1 MGRRKLWWNW
11 SCEDVLASQK
21 AWLESVKSS
30 TRAVSS
36 ISETKKAISLLHAL
50 NKEKFLVDKARKGIF
65 WRLENSK
72 FLGDGEIHIQV
83 RIVLQT
89 QNPEEKYGFICWLI
103 SELDESLWERDYKN
117 LRLEVIGASTTKFTD
132 VLGESWIDGEDEL
145 RTFYR
150 IPWLHAPNDYSQ
162 FIFPDEEHIL
172 PILCMK
178 IESCKH
184 HGHFEKVLPSLSVF
198 DDELLDSLHAT
209 TSLIH
214 IEKFIQMVID
224 YPKKTK
230 VQLGNITLGLQDF
243 DNPEISLNLI
253 FWFINNHEIDME
265 ARWKFFSRYAEKSWV
280 GKWSEEFCDRTEFD
294 NFDSVGLQLATH
306 PLFSRMFFEALQINW
321 NKPVKSNDRLKT
333 YTDRLSELEIMKFEL
348 PEDYD
353 TFVKNDEIVIRTIN
367 DLLEKMAR
375 KPEDFSHG
383 IGELDAWQELLVL
396 FREEDGIKVPIIN
409 EPLHRSSDLK
419 GISLLLNVLGHGLS
433 DPPGDIVSWAKLIQR
448 GLEESKH
455 DSEGAFCQNHFLR
468 HSVLDRA
475 GELIANTNPNSNTI
489 NQAISALFSNSDV
502 GPAMM
507 IGIDL
512 CLKCSMDIQCI
523 QNPGSS
529 TNQKIMKHLFSQ
541 ISNINNL
548 EEYDDLFSYIINDH
562 YSLNT
567 AEGYDGTNDF
577 LRLIDSKARITFA
590 SDETAGWHISEL
602 LENEDLLTPEKSSK
616 IPNLLKN
623 ERFIDQLIRYR
634 NLGKSFSSEWFKVLR
649 KTSIDWSSK

>member
-11 SCEDVLASQK
+11 SWEDVLASQK
-21 AWLESVKSS
+21 AWLESLKSS

-36 ISETKKAISLLHAL
+36 LSETKKAISLLHAL
-50 NKEKFLVDKARKGIF
+50 NKEKFLISKARIGIF
-65 WRLENSK
+65 RRLENSK

-103 SELDESLWERDYKN
+103 SELGESLWERDYKN

-132 VLGESWIDGEDEL
+132 VLGESWIDEDEL

-178 IESCKH
+178 IEWCKH

-198 DDELLDSLHAT
+198 DDELLDTLHAI

-214 IEKFIQMVID
+214 IEKFIQRVIA
-224 YPKKTK
+224 YHQKTR
-230 VQLGNITLGLQDF
+230 LHPILPLEEF

-253 FWFINNHEIDME
+253 FWFINNHKIELE
-265 ARWKFFSRYAEKSWV
+265 SRWKFFSLYAKKDWV
-280 GKWSEEFCDRTEFD
+280 GKWPKEFFD
-294 NFDSVGLQLATH
+294 LTIENMYENERIRGSPH
-306 PLFSRMFFEALQINW
+306 CLFARMFFESLQMNW
-321 NKPVKSNDRLKT
+321 NKPAKSTDEYKT
-333 YTDRLSELEIMKFEL
+333 YTDRLSELEIAQFDL

-396 FREEDGIKVPIIN
+396 FREEDGINVPIIK
-409 EPLHRSSDLK
+409 ETLHRSSDLK

-475 GELIANTNPNSNTI
+475 GDLIDSTNPNSNTI

-512 CLKCSMDIQCI
+512 CLKCSMYRNI
-523 QNPGSS
+523 QNPGFA
-529 TNQKIMKHLFSQ
+529 TTERIMQHLFSQ
-541 ISNINNL
+541 IKNIRYL
-548 EEYDDLFSYIINDH
+548 EDYDDILSYIIDDH
-562 YSLNT
+562 YSLKT
-567 AEGYDGTNDF
+567 AEGYDGTDDF
-577 LRLIDSKARITFA
+577 LKLIDNKARTTFA

-616 IPNLLKN
+616 IPNLLTN
-623 ERFIDQLIRYR
+623 ERFVDQLIRYR
-634 NLGKSFSSEWFKVLR
+634 NLGISFSSEWFKVLR

>member
-21 AWLESVKSS
+21 AWQESVKSS

-50 NKEKFLVDKARKGIF
+50 NKEKFLVGKARKGIF
-65 WRLENSK
+65 WHLENFK
-72 FLGDGEIHIQV
+72 VLGDVEIHIQV

-89 QNPEEKYGFICWLI
+89 QNSEEKYGFICWLI
-103 SELDESLWERDYKN
+103 TELGESLWDRDYKN

-132 VLGESWIDGEDEL
+132 VLGESWIDEDDL

-178 IESCKH
+178 IEWCNN

-214 IEKFIQMVID
+214 IEKFIQRVIAYHQKTRP
-224 YPKKTK
+224 YPMIP
-230 VQLGNITLGLQDF
+230 LEEF

-253 FWFINNHEIDME
+253 FWFINNHKIELE
-265 ARWKFFSRYAEKSWV
+265 SRWKFFSRYAKESWI
-280 GKWSEEFCDRTEFD
+280 GKWSEEFCDLTIENMYENERIRG
-294 NFDSVGLQLATH
+294 SPH
-306 PLFSRMFFEALQINW
+306 CLFARMFFGSLEMNW
-321 NKPVKSNDRLKT
+321 DKPAKSTDEWKT
-333 YTDRLSELEIMKFEL
+333 YTDRLSELDIAQFEF
-348 PEDYD
+348 PQDYD
-353 TFVKNDEIVIRTIN
+353 TFVKNDEIVIQTIN

-375 KPEDFSHG
+375 NPEDFSHG

-433 DPPGDIVSWAKLIQR
+433 DPPEDIVSWAKLIQR

-475 GELIANTNPNSNTI
+475 GVLIASTNPNSNTI

-507 IGIDL
+507 IGVDL
-512 CLKCSMDIQCI
+512 CLKCSMDMQNI
-523 QNPGSS
+523 QNPGFS

-541 ISNINNL
+541 ISNIQNL
-548 EEYDDLFSYIINDH
+548 EDYDDLLSHIINDH
-562 YSLNT
+562 YSLET
-567 AEGYDGTNDF
+567 AEGYDGTDDF
-577 LRLIDSKARITFA
+577 LKLIDGKARTTFSAYA
-590 SDETAGWHISEL
+590 SWVSHIIHL
-602 LENEDLLTPEKSSK
+602 LENKDLLTPEKLSK
-616 IPNLLKN
+616 IPNLLKT
-623 ERFIDQLIRYR
+623 ERFVDQLIDSR
-634 NLGKSFSSEWFKVLR
+634 NLGKSFSSQWFKVLR
-649 KTSIDWSSK
+649 KTGIDWSSK